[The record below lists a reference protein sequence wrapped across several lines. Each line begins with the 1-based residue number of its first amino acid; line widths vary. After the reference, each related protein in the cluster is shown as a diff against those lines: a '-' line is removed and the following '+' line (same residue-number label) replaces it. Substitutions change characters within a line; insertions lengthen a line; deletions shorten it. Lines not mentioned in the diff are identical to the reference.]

1 MNALPRVY
9 NDTDLLIWVGQAY
22 PTVDSYIEEARR
34 QGCSRRL
41 PGLFHWIE
49 PGKTRVFLVHKD
61 RSNDDA
67 YGSLFGYYTINSL
80 HVVYDD
86 ITIGR
91 GSSIHRYRPVLRSN
105 VKPPQNQKELEE
117 YIFTK
122 KIVLVRRI
130 QGEKVESSDLPGDLI
145 KDWVEDWLKDQFK
158 DAIKNTLHEHGIR
171 HIPWSME
178 PDNLERLCG
187 GASSMGSGRFPG
199 TYASDEIGDWYLDQ
213 ILNWLLGE
221 DEPREEYFWEEV
233 VEEKVKIIKRRKHK
247 RAEPGSSRSGR
258 ITIDEIHQRSGHP
271 SQDISGLVVFEKPYP
286 LYFHPP
292 QASFRGIQ
300 RIDGDSLLLKV
311 GLPKYI
317 LPRPFSPTLLI
328 KELAKIPRR

>member
-1 MNALPRVY
+1 MNASPRVY
-9 NDTDLLIWVGQAY
+9 NDTDILIWVGQAY
-22 PTVDSYIEEARR
+22 STIDSYIEEAQR

-49 PGKTRVFLVHKD
+49 PGRTRVFLAHKD
-61 RSNDDA
+61 GNKDDA

-86 ITIGR
+86 ISIGR
-91 GSSIHRYRPVLRSN
+91 GSGIHKHRPVLRPN
-105 VKPPQNQKELEE
+105 VRPPQNRKELEE

-122 KIVLVRRI
+122 KIVLVRRM
-130 QGEKVESSDLPGDLI
+130 QGEKVEPSDLPGDLI
-145 KDWVEDWLKDQFK
+145 KDWVEDWLKNQLK
-158 DAIKNTLHEHGIR
+158 NAIKKAIHEHGVR
-171 HIPWSME
+171 HIPWSVE
-178 PDNLERLCG
+178 PDNPERLCG
-187 GASSMGSGRFPG
+187 GVSGLGSGRFPG
-199 TYASDEIGDWYLDQ
+199 TYASDEIGDWLLDCV
-213 ILNWLLGE
+213 LDWSLEE
-221 DEPREEYFWEEV
+221 DELEEEYFWEEV
-233 VEEKVKIIKRRKHK
+233 VEEKIVVVKRRKQK
-247 RAEPGSSRSGR
+247 RPEPGISRSGR
-258 ITIDEIHQRSGHP
+258 ISVN
-271 SQDISGLVVFEKPYP
+271 DIYEYYGNPPPDLSGLVVFEKPYP
-286 LYFHPP
+286 LYYHPP